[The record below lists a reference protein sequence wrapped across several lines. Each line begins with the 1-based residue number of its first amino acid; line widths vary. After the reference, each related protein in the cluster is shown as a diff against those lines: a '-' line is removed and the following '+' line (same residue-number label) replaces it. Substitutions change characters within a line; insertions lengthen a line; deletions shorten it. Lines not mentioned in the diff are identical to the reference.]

1 MTKQLSEK
9 IAILIGGLFV
19 VGLII
24 FLNAVLVAFLWNWL
38 MPAIFGLKAITYLQ
52 AVGITWLAQ
61 ILFKANLS
69 TKKD

>member
-9 IAILIGGLFV
+9 IALLMGVLFA

-38 MPAIFGLKAITYLQ
+38 MPAIFGLKTITYLQ

>member
-9 IAILIGGLFV
+9 IALLMGVLFAA
-19 VGLII
+19 GLII

-38 MPAIFGLKAITYLQ
+38 MPAIFGLKTITYLQ

>member
-9 IAILIGGLFV
+9 IAFLMGGLFV

-38 MPAIFGLKAITYLQ
+38 MPTIFGLKTITYLQ

>member
-9 IAILIGGLFV
+9 IGLLMGGLFV

-38 MPAIFGLKAITYLQ
+38 MPTIFGLKTITYLQ

>member
-1 MTKQLSEK
+1 MKKELSEK
-9 IAILIGGLFV
+9 IALLMGGLFV

-38 MPAIFGLKAITYLQ
+38 MPAIFGLKTITYLQ

>member
-9 IAILIGGLFV
+9 IIYLAAGLFV
-19 VGLII
+19 IMLII
-24 FLNAVLVAFLWNWL
+24 FLNAVIVAFLWNWL
-38 MPAIFGLKAITYLQ
+38 MPAIFGLKTITYLQ